1 MFCGKCGAAINPDA
15 RFCSACG
22 AQING
27 SPANSPAADGSLMKQ
42 LNTKLWAEIIAWCV
56 VVLFQVIVSLF
67 LFSQGGS
74 DNVFSGII
82 CAVCAVLNIGSVYDD
97 YTFLNQIKNRPAGI
111 VDRYESMPDFWFAFL
126 WSVTKGMGVGLIAWI
141 FTMLTRSF
149 VLDNRQSFLELENNV
164 KN

>member
-1 MFCGKCGAAINPDA
+1 MLSFIQNVFIYFIELLSFYFLSLNFKKR
-15 RFCSACG
+15 RFKLH
-22 AQING
+22 I
-27 SPANSPAADGSLMKQ
+27 SLG
-42 LNTKLWAEIIAWCV
+42 
-56 VVLFQVIVSLF
+56 VSLF